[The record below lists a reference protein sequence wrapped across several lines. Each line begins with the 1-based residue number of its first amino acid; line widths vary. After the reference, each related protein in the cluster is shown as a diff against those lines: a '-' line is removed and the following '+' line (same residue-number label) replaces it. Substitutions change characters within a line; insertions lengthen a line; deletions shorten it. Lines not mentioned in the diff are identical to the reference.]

1 MTKLVQMLNATP
13 LNILNMGLNMSDV
26 IIAINLIEVQDFL
39 AISLLSRNLP
49 NLTNE
54 LQQVL
59 ESPLQNVGDCPIE
72 FSLIIFLL
80 LPHCPDL
87 LGRTIKMLSSSVTW
101 CAFFLGWSVGRKKTY
116 SILFSITMCI
126 TFDKEQSAY
135 NYSNIS
141 SFRSQSLRCNS
152 TSLRCIVAYRNVL
165 WCIMIDHDKSNHFYI
180 GFTW

>member
-1 MTKLVQMLNATP
+1 MNAEHFVRHLNENKMTKLVQMLNATP

-87 LGRTIKMLSSSVTW
+87 LGRTIKMLSFSVT
-101 CAFFLGWSVGRKKTY
+101 
-116 SILFSITMCI
+116 
-126 TFDKEQSAY
+126 
-135 NYSNIS
+135 
-141 SFRSQSLRCNS
+141 
-152 TSLRCIVAYRNVL
+152 
-165 WCIMIDHDKSNHFYI
+165 
-180 GFTW
+180 